1 MEEGCF
7 HKVLL
12 VQKERLEN
20 THVSL
25 AKTSTVPNETRSDF
39 SGFPAYCV
47 MLFMADRSKFND
59 LEICILQGFVVL
71 DLFKEHHPKRGPKM
85 VVNNGI
91 IIMFVK

>member
-1 MEEGCF
+1 
-7 HKVLL
+7 
-12 VQKERLEN
+12 
-20 THVSL
+20 
-25 AKTSTVPNETRSDF
+25 
-39 SGFPAYCV
+39 

>member
-12 VQKERLEN
+12 VQKERLEKH
-20 THVSL
+20 TFSL
-25 AKTSTVPNETRSDF
+25 ATTSTHPNETRSDF

-59 LEICILQGFVVL
+59 LEICLLQGFVVP
-71 DLFKEHHPKRGPKM
+71 DLFNAKNTTQREALKWL
-85 VVNNGI
+85 
-91 IIMFVK
+91 

>member
-1 MEEGCF
+1 MF
-7 HKVLL
+7 PQSL
-12 VQKERLEN
+12 VGLKRTIGK

-25 AKTSTVPNETRSDF
+25 AKTSTHPNETRSDF

-91 IIMFVK
+91 ITMFVK